1 MMLKNKEEKQN
12 QNQKILK
19 FLFNENYEEVLL
31 WYNYF
36 ICNSPADS
44 DSKITF
50 YSVKNFLTMLF
61 IVTHNNKQFCRKPF
75 KNIMCGREHE
85 CFRHFKCYFGSQYYV
100 SNISILKEWIKRY
113 TSPDASESESSKDL
127 PFTEE
132 LIFVLFNFFAV
143 HGKCLKK

>member
-1 MMLKNKEEKQN
+1 M
-12 QNQKILK
+12 
-19 FLFNENYEEVLL
+19 Y
-31 WYNYF
+31 
-36 ICNSPADS
+36 
-44 DSKITF
+44 
-50 YSVKNFLTMLF
+50 
-61 IVTHNNKQFCRKPF
+61 
-75 KNIMCGREHE
+75 GREHE
-85 CFRHFKCYFGSQYYV
+85 CFCHFKCYFGSQYYV